1 MPNVPSRTR
10 ELNDT
15 FRTTLAPNLGRVL
28 CTAGV
33 SAMGPEFI
41 ERCLH
46 QVQSFA
52 AFDADND
59 PWGEHDFGSFM
70 IDEHRL
76 FFKIDYYADSSL
88 ESGAE
93 DPADPATVRV
103 MMIMLA
109 EEY

>member
-1 MPNVPSRTR
+1 MPPVPSRTR
-10 ELNDT
+10 ALNDT
-15 FRTTLAPNLGRVL
+15 FRTSLAPHLGRVF

-33 SAMGPEFI
+33 SSLGPMFV

-46 QVQSFA
+46 QVRTFA
-52 AFDADND
+52 AFDTDND
-59 PWGEHDFGSFM
+59 PWGEHDFGSFALDGQM
-70 IDEHRL
+70 L
-76 FFKIDYYADSSL
+76 FWKIDYYADGAL

-103 MMIMLA
+103 MTIMLA